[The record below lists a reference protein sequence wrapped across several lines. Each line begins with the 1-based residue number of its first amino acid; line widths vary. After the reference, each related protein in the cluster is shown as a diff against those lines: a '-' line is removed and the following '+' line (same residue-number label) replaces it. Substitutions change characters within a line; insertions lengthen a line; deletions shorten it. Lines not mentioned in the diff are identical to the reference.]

1 MLRFSGTYCC
11 TQWRLHL
18 SKLPEFPQRLQRAKA
33 EDFSSSILL
42 CQQLRRNG
50 EQCKAPALKG
60 EILCYKHREQ
70 LEAERRRGRFALPPL
85 TDTNA
90 VRRVAAEIAQALMED
105 RIDEDYAGELLARLR
120 TASRQLRPPRRAAGK

>member
-1 MLRFSGTYCC
+1 M
-11 TQWRLHL
+11 
-18 SKLPEFPQRLQRAKA
+18 SKLPEFPKRLQHTKA
-33 EDFSSSILL
+33 EKLSSAILV

-60 EILCYKHREQ
+60 ETLCYKHREQ

-85 TDTNA
+85 TDANA

-120 TASRQLRPPRRAAGK
+120 TASQQLRPPRRAAGK